1 MIKVDAT
8 RKTVNLKGETET
20 LLGEFGNA
28 MYYFLDTIA
37 SSNKKY
43 VTWAYRDLVVVLVKA
58 AVLIE
63 TKYDIKLEASVF
75 NDDEEEEEEDD
86 SELLEA
92 MTEALSKSSP
102 DKLRSIIKSMFED
115 DENRKEKK

>member
-8 RKTVNLKGETET
+8 RKTVNLKGEPET

-37 SSNKKY
+37 STNKKY
-43 VTWAYRDLVVVLVKA
+43 VKWAYRDLVVVLVKA

-63 TKYDIKLEASVF
+63 KKYDIKLEPSVF
-75 NDDEEEEEEDD
+75 DDNEEEEEED
-86 SELLEA
+86 ELLEA
-92 MTEALSKSSP
+92 MTEALSKIPP

>member
-8 RKTVNLKGETET
+8 RKTVSLKGETEA

-28 MYYFLDTIA
+28 MYYFLDSIA
-37 SSNKKY
+37 SSNKTYAK
-43 VTWAYRDLVVVLVKA
+43 WAYRDLVVVLVKA

-63 TKYDIKLEASVF
+63 KKHDIKLEPSVF
-75 NDDEEEEEEDD
+75 DDDEEEDD

-92 MTEALSKSSP
+92 MTEALSKITP
-102 DKLRSIIKSMFED
+102 DKLRSIIESMFED
-115 DENRKEKK
+115 DKNRKEKK

>member
-8 RKTVNLKGETET
+8 RKTVNIKGETET

-43 VTWAYRDLVVVLVKA
+43 VKWAYRDLIVVLVKA

-63 TKYDIKLEASVF
+63 KKYDIKLEASVS
-75 NDDEEEEEEDD
+75 DDDEEEDD

-92 MTEALSKSSP
+92 MTEALSKIPP

>member
-20 LLGEFGNA
+20 LLSEFGNA

-43 VTWAYRDLVVVLVKA
+43 AKWAYRDLIVVLVKA

-63 TKYDIKLEASVF
+63 KKYDIELGVDTLDEE
-75 NDDEEEEEEDD
+75 DEEEDNG
-86 SELLEA
+86 ELLEA
-92 MTEALSKSSP
+92 MTEALSKIPP

>member
-20 LLGEFGNA
+20 LLVEFGNA

-43 VTWAYRDLVVVLVKA
+43 VKWAYRDLIVVLVKA

-63 TKYDIKLEASVF
+63 KKYDIKLEASVS
-75 NDDEEEEEEDD
+75 DDNEEEDD
-86 SELLEA
+86 NELLEA
-92 MTEALSKSSP
+92 MTEALSKIPP